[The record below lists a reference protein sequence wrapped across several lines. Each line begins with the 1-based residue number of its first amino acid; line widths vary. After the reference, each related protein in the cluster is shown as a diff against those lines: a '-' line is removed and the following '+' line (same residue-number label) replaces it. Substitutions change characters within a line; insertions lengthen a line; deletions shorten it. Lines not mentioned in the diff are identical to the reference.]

1 MKHLNIGIFAQVDAG
16 KTTLSEA
23 LLYCSGQLRKLGRVD
38 HRDSFLDTH
47 GLERSRGITIFS
59 KEARF
64 QTDKLSITLL
74 DTPGHID
81 FSPEA
86 ERTMQVLDYAIV
98 LISGTDSVQPHTMTL
113 WKLLRRYHIP
123 TFLFFNKMDLPG
135 ADQDR
140 LLADAKKLL
149 DPACNDAEDTE
160 SIALCEERVME
171 QYLETGELSDLQ
183 IADLA
188 ARELLFPCFFGSALR
203 LEGVDSLLEALER
216 YTIAPHYGEEFAAKV
231 FKISRDPQGNRLSF
245 LKVTG
250 GSLQVRSLLRY
261 KNADGAEL
269 EEKITQLRQYSG
281 PSFTQVDTVPA
292 GQICAVLGPS
302 ALAVGMALG
311 KAQKSSDPLL
321 TPVMSYR
328 INLPIGAD
336 IRVVLPKLKQLEEE
350 DPQLQ
355 ILWDEQLRQLRARL
369 MGQVQIEVLQSLIRE
384 RFDLEVTVDSPM
396 VSYRETI
403 CNTVEGVGH
412 FEPLRHYS
420 EVHLILEPLPRGS
433 GLQFGTVCSEDALD
447 RNWQRL
453 ILTHLLEKTHIGV
466 LTGSPIT
473 DMRISLAAGRAH
485 VKHTEGGDFRQATYR
500 AVRQGLMQAES
511 LLLEPFYRFTLTVPT
526 GQIGRAIQDIKTMGG
541 RFDPPEQEGELS
553 VLQGFA
559 PVSELQDYMSQL
571 ISYTAGKGQLSC
583 QVSGYEACHNADKV
597 IAAMDYEADSDTQNP
612 ADSVFCSHGAG
623 VNIKWDQVF
632 SHMHLESV
640 LREKRE
646 NDAPLPPP
654 PVRRQNL
661 DLDEKE
667 LQKIIEREFGPEKRI
682 LYRPPAAVSTPHVE
696 LPSRKNEYLIVDGY
710 NMIFAWD
717 GLRQQAKE
725 DLAGA
730 RERLLD
736 LLSNYRGFHPCE
748 LVVVFDSYRVKGGL
762 GSKTKYNGLKVVYTK
777 ENESA
782 DLYIEALVG
791 RIGRNYAVKVATS
804 DALIQLSALRSGVL
818 RVSAKELLDQIERT
832 DEQIAQVIRQLRL
845 EAQRDDKAN
854 SPMQQLKKETEEQ

>member
-64 QTDKLSITLL
+64 QTDRVSITLL

-86 ERTMQVLDYAIV
+86 ERTMQVLDYAIL
-98 LISGTDSVQPHTMTL
+98 LISGTDSVQPHTQTL

-135 ADQDR
+135 ADR
-140 LLADAKKLL
+140 TKLL
-149 DPACNDAEDTE
+149 EDARKCLDTACTDAEDAE
-160 SIALCEERVME
+160 SIALCDERVME
-171 QYLETGELSDLQ
+171 YYLEEGAVTDPQ
-183 IADLA
+183 IAELA
-188 ARELLFPCFFGSALR
+188 AGELLFPCFFGSALR
-203 LEGVDSLLEALER
+203 LEGVDTLLGALER
-216 YTIAPHYGEEFAAKV
+216 YTIAPCYGADFAARV

-245 LKVTG
+245 VKVTG
-250 GSLQVRSLLRY
+250 GSLQVRSLLGY
-261 KNADGAEL
+261 TSPDGARL

-281 PSFTQVDTVPA
+281 AGFTQVDTVNA

-311 KAQKSSDPLL
+311 AADKGSDPLL

-328 INLPIGAD
+328 IRLPIGTD
-336 IRVVLPKLKQLEEE
+336 VRVALPKLKQLEEE

-355 ILWDEQLRQLRARL
+355 ILWDEQLRQIRACL

-384 RFDLEVTVDSPM
+384 RFDLEVAVDSPM

-403 CNTVEGVGH
+403 AAKVEGVGH
-412 FEPLRHYS
+412 FEPLRHYA
-420 EVHLILEPLPRGS
+420 EVHLLLEPLPRGK
-433 GLQFGTVCSEDALD
+433 GLQFDSICSEDALD

-453 ILTHLLEKTHIGV
+453 IMTHLSEKTHLGV
-466 LTGSPIT
+466 LTGAPIT

-485 VKHTEGGDFRQATYR
+485 IKHTEGGDFRQATYR
-500 AVRQGLMQAES
+500 AIRQGLMQAES
-511 LLLEPFYRFTLTVPT
+511 ILLEPFYRFTLRLPT

-541 RFDPPEQEGELS
+541 RFDPPDQEGDCS

-583 QVSGYEACHNADKV
+583 ELSGYEPCHNAAKV
-597 IAAMDYEADSDTQNP
+597 IADLGYDAESDTQNP
-612 ADSVFCSHGAG
+612 ADSVFCSHGVG
-623 VNIKWDQVF
+623 VNIKWNQVF

-640 LREKRE
+640 LREKKE
-646 NDAPLPPP
+646 AELPLAAP

-667 LQKIIEREFGPEKRI
+667 LQRIIEREFGPEKRI
-682 LYRPPAAVSTPHVE
+682 LYRPPAAVSAPHVE
-696 LPSRKNEYLIVDGY
+696 LPPRKNEYLIVDGY

-717 GLRQQAKE
+717 GLRQQAQE

-762 GSKTKYNGLKVVYTK
+762 GSKTKQNGLRIVFTK

-782 DLYIEALVG
+782 DMYIEALVG

-818 RVSAKELLDQIERT
+818 RISAKELLDQIERT
-832 DEQIAQVIRQLRL
+832 DEQIAQVIKQLRL
-845 EAQRDDKAN
+845 EARREDKVH
-854 SPMQQLKKETEEQ
+854 SPMQQLKKETDL